1 MRCPESPKFGK
12 DEEGS
17 PGKQLQNENQQDTV
31 LELLD

>member
-17 PGKQLQNENQQDTV
+17 PGKQLQNEN
-31 LELLD
+31 